1 MDYIILI
8 KKSKILIIFKIIQN
22 KHIFEIF
29 NFFILFMNK
38 ANKDNKHLKDE
49 GYKERRR
56 AFLTREPRE
65 SEVLKEQF
73 EAFCAEGMHGEMS
86 RFYYSVN
93 ERDPH
98 KTYKEL
104 LCRRSRSS

>member
-38 ANKDNKHLKDE
+38 EDLLKFANIIKSPISPGTPFTDIYN
-49 GYKERRR
+49 
-56 AFLTREPRE
+56 
-65 SEVLKEQF
+65 
-73 EAFCAEGMHGEMS
+73 
-86 RFYYSVN
+86 N
-93 ERDPH
+93 N
-98 KTYKEL
+98 
-104 LCRRSRSS
+104 SSYDYN